1 MRRSARGHPIRRGSS
16 PHKSI
21 SGGRERTAGKLYTT
35 SVTTSPPVRI
45 AVVGGGIS
53 GLAAAHR
60 LIERASQGPVPLQVS
75 LYEASSR
82 LGGVFGTEEC
92 DGYRLELGADMFIT
106 DKPWGL
112 DLCRRLGLE
121 DQLIVPDPRYRQSL
135 ILSRGRPV
143 PTPEAFQLLV
153 PGRWGPI
160 VTTPLLSPWGK
171 LRLLLEPFVPP
182 RRPTVPDEDESIAAF
197 VRRRLGREA
206 LERIVQ
212 PLVGGIYTGDPEKL
226 SLMATLP
233 GFLQMERESGSLTAG
248 LRRQR
253 LTAARCSPGEEA
265 SGARYGLFV
274 SLRAGLGR
282 LVEALH
288 SRLAESV
295 RWQLNQPVLR
305 VDRRAGADRV
315 RYRVVTAEHSAEYDG
330 LILALP
336 SYRAAVL
343 VESAHPSLAA
353 ALREIEYAST
363 VVVVTGHRL
372 DEIEHP
378 LDAYGLVIPQR
389 EQRRILA
396 VSFLSR
402 KFPDRAPPGRVVLR
416 TFVGGALQ
424 PELTRLSDD
433 ETVALVREELRE
445 LLGVRGAPEVCRV
458 ARHDRAMPQYHVGHL
473 DRVRRLEALQR
484 QQPGLELCG
493 NAYHGVGLPDCIHD
507 GEAATERLLATLTL
521 SAVAPPSPPSRPPAD
536 SSASAG

>member
-1 MRRSARGHPIRRGSS
+1 M
-16 PHKSI
+16 
-21 SGGRERTAGKLYTT
+21 
-35 SVTTSPPVRI
+35 
-45 AVVGGGIS
+45 GGGIS

-60 LIERASQGPVPLQVS
+60 LRERTSAGPVPLQVA
-75 LYEASSR
+75 LYEASAR

-106 DKPWGL
+106 DKPWGVE
-112 DLCRRLGLE
+112 LCRRLGLE

-143 PTPEAFQLLV
+143 PTPEAFQLMA

-160 VTTPLLSPWGK
+160 VTTPLLTPWGK
-171 LRLLLEPFVPP
+171 LRLMLEPLIPP
-182 RRPTVPDEDESIAAF
+182 RRAAAPDEDESIAAF

-226 SLMATLP
+226 SLKATLP
-233 GFLQMERESGSLTAG
+233 RFLQMERESGSLTAG
-248 LRRQR
+248 LWRQQR
-253 LTAARCSPGEEA
+253 TIARQAPREEA

-274 SLRAGLGR
+274 SLREGLGQ
-282 LVEALH
+282 LVAALH

-295 RWQLNQPVLR
+295 QWRLNQPVLR
-305 VDRRAGADRV
+305 VDRSRGGERASF
-315 RYRVVTAEHSAEYDG
+315 RVVTAEGGAEYDG
-330 LILALP
+330 VILALP
-336 SYRAAVL
+336 SDRAAVL
-343 VESAHPSLAA
+343 VESCHPPLAA

-378 LDAYGLVIPQR
+378 LDAYGLVVPHR
-389 EQRRILA
+389 ERRRILA

-402 KFPDRAPPGRVVLR
+402 KFPDRAPPGRAILR

-433 ETVALVREELRE
+433 ETVALVREELGE

-473 DRVRRLEALQR
+473 DRVRRIEALQR
-484 QQPGLELCG
+484 EQPGLELCG

-507 GEAATERLLATLTL
+507 GEAAAERLLATLIP
-521 SAVAPPSPPSRPPAD
+521 SAVALAAAPSRPPAD